1 MLKVA
6 IIVLADTETHADSGR
21 ALNALQTAQEFKVA
35 GDDVRLIFDGAG
47 TKWLA
52 ELANPEH
59 RLHKMF
65 MALQESVTGACA
77 FCARAFHVEEQVQA
91 AGFQLL
97 AENGGHPSIR
107 SLVADGFQVITF

>member
-1 MLKVA
+1 MLKIA
-6 IIVLADTETHADSGR
+6 IVVLADTETHGDSAR
-21 ALNALQTAQEFKVA
+21 AVNALETAQEFKEA

-47 TKWLA
+47 TRWLA
-52 ELANPEH
+52 EFANSEH
-59 RLHKMF
+59 RLHKKF
-65 MALQESVTGACA
+65 MALQENVTGACA

-97 AENGGHPSIR
+97 SENAGHPSIR

>member
-1 MLKVA
+1 MLKLA

-21 ALNALQTAQEFKVA
+21 VVNALETAHEFKEA

-47 TKWLA
+47 TKWVA
-52 ELANPEH
+52 ALANPEH

-77 FCARAFHVEEQVQA
+77 FCARAFHVEDQIQA

-97 AENGGHPSIR
+97 SENQGHPSIR
-107 SLVADGFQVITF
+107 PLMGDGFQAITF